1 MKELTLRNFFEK
13 IYSRDV
19 NLGKELWNSGGVI
32 YTTHESDDEYSALV
46 MGSGGVNYTTTIE
59 FDGTEVVETS
69 CNCSSEWTEYCSHV
83 VATLF
88 ELRKNVIRQS
98 KQSSRLKVVDKS
110 TEIVEEDVVAVTE
123 NEQIAGFV
131 SLPEIDR
138 KFLKI
143 LAVNW
148 KPLSQTKL
156 MEFFNDSG
164 LRVQGKRVYAASVRP
179 VLRRLQQKGY
189 LTRDRDNK
197 YNCYPKFA
205 DDLCQ
210 KYFIKDDDFSTIA
223 NHVKTNGHSRY
234 QGFWNY
240 RVQSEDDLFRDLR
253 IARYQGDEDKFEDNY
268 YDLIEHPKSK
278 YTQESLCDYWLPT
291 VFDIKKLEEYPLK
304 IRVFLL
310 AEKLNLQL
318 FALEKV
324 DGYFHYTVDNLA
336 SFPTPKRGS
345 LASLLATFYLMQG
358 KWVAIESVSKYLSAY
373 KLGTITA
380 IRQFMVG
387 DNAAA
392 LATFKD
398 ALKIL
403 RKETRNNKV
412 YFHNTEGVFHILA
425 RMKTQD
431 AALGKK
437 ADSHITWALK
447 NPTVYDGVFKWLNAV
462 RLYLKNDKRT
472 AIQQMK
478 MKATEYPIL
487 SFYKPF
493 CQFWIDT
500 KIVED
505 KKVKWLYN
513 LTKENGYDWMA
524 TELLALQNALVPD
537 NPAREALLEEQLE
550 KLEIDPIINVLPNI
564 EDWELAIKALMNL
577 GTNKTKSTAAKN
589 RLAWLVDFESERI
602 QARGQSLNKTGW
614 TKGRVIAYDRLKKRE
629 IEYLTPQDE
638 RIIDAITYAYG
649 SEISV
654 DEAKVWK
661 QLIGHPLLFLWK
673 SPKVAA
679 QLVEEK
685 PRLIARKED
694 KGGFRLSF
702 SHDFDH
708 SGYHLIKESPTRYL
722 FMEVTEK
729 MTQIAQ
735 TFNGRSLHVPEKGA
749 PALQSA
755 IAGLSGAI
763 PVESAFE
770 EENLTTVEADSRA
783 CVHLLPVGDGFHV
796 EIYAKPFKTLPPY
809 VKIGTG
815 EPNLIT
821 LIDGVKT
828 ATNRDLK
835 AENKELKKLRAAVPI
850 LQDVKP
856 KSGVWELDDTEHCL
870 HLLMQLSPLIEEK
883 SIILEWPKG
892 EKFSVS
898 KIVGMDEF
906 RMEINKKNNWFE
918 LKGTLPIDEEKV
930 LTMQDLLALSNS
942 NEQFVELGKGK
953 FLALTKEFKDRLAE
967 INGLV
972 HTQRDGTVQLHPLAA
987 PAMQN
992 FTDALTDL
1000 QAVPS
1005 FQENKER
1012 LEKAFNK
1019 KFRVSKN
1026 FNATLRPYQKEGY
1039 QWLQRCAAWGVGA
1052 CLADDMGLG
1061 KTVQAL
1067 AVLTERAKKGPALVV
1082 APASVCRNWMAE
1094 TKKFAPALMP
1104 ILFGEGD
1111 RQAMIKKAKKGDL
1124 IIVTYDLLTREKSS
1138 FIEKS
1143 FGTIILDEAQA
1154 IKNRAT
1160 KRSETAMALQ
1170 GDFKIIMTGT
1180 PVENHLGELWNLF
1193 QFANPGLLGSLDSF
1207 TQKFAIPIEKNRD
1220 ENRRDQL
1227 RRLLQPF
1234 ILRRKK
1240 DEVLKDLPEKTEI
1253 ILTAAFS
1260 PEERA
1265 FYEAIRRNALE
1276 RIASDDSHGGQK
1288 HLKIL
1293 AEIMKL
1299 RRAAC
1304 HPKLADKNAKFIG
1317 SAKLDLFAEIIAELR
1332 ANGHKALVFSQ
1343 FVGHLKLLENHLQK
1357 EGIAYQY
1364 LDGSTPLAKRQQR
1377 IDAFQ
1382 SGEGVIFLISL
1393 KAGGTGLNLTAA
1405 DYVIHM
1411 DPWWNPA
1418 VEDQATDRAHRIG
1431 QERPVTVYRLVAEG
1445 TIEEK
1450 ILQLHEKKRDL
1461 ADSLL
1466 TGTNVSAKLTAKDLL
1481 NLISER

>member
-1 MKELTLRNFFEK
+1 MKNLTLKNFFEK
-13 IYSRDV
+13 IYPRDV
-19 NLGKELWNSGGVI
+19 NLGKALWNSGGII
-32 YTTHESDDEYSALV
+32 YTTHETEDEYSALV
-46 MGSGGVNYTTTIE
+46 LGEGGMNYTTDIE
-59 FDGTEVVETS
+59 FDGDEIVETS
-69 CNCSSEWTEYCSHV
+69 CTCSNEWAEYCSHV

-88 ELRKNVIRQS
+88 ELRKNVIR
-98 KQSSRLKVVDKS
+98 KPTNARLTEVGKATKEDEPVKKVADSNK
-110 TEIVEEDVVAVTE
+110 IAQFVTL
-123 NEQIAGFV
+123 ND
-131 SLPEIDR
+131 IDQ
-138 KFLKI
+138 KILKI

-148 KPLSQTKL
+148 VPLNQSKL
-156 MEFFNDSG
+156 MEFFNDAG
-164 LRVQGKRVYAASVRP
+164 LRADGKKVNATSLRL
-179 VLRRLQQKGY
+179 VLQRLQQMGY

-197 YNCYPKFA
+197 YRCSLKFA
-205 DDLCQ
+205 DELCD
-210 KYFIKDDDFSTIA
+210 KYFGKDHDFEAIADQTRTGGQKRYFGYWNQRLKSADD
-223 NHVKTNGHSRY
+223 Y
-234 QGFWNY
+234 
-240 RVQSEDDLFRDLR
+240 FRDLR
-253 IARYQGDEDKFEDNY
+253 IARYEDDVDEFEDNY
-268 YDLIEHPKSK
+268 YALIRHSHSK
-278 YTQESLCDYWLPT
+278 YTQESLCEYWLPT
-291 VFDIKKLEEYPLK
+291 IFDLEK
-304 IRVFLL
+304 IEKIPIEIRAFLL
-310 AEKLNLQL
+310 NEKLNIQI
-318 FALEKV
+318 FALAKPDE
-324 DGYFHYTVDNLA
+324 YFDYALGHLA
-336 SFPTPKRGS
+336 DFLSEDSES
-345 LASLLATFYLMQG
+345 LAAIIAIFYIYQG
-358 KWVAIESVSKYLSAY
+358 NWTALQSISKYLSVY
-373 KLGTITA
+373 KLGTVTA
-380 IRQFMVG
+380 IRQFIAG
-387 DNAAA
+387 NNAAA
-392 LATFKD
+392 LDTFEQ
-398 ALKIL
+398 ALKPY
-403 RKETRNNKV
+403 RKEHNNKKV
-412 YFHNTEGVFHILA
+412 YFHNTDGVFYVLA
-425 RMKTQD
+425 RLKAQNAT
-431 AALGKK
+431 LGKK

-447 NPTVYDGVFKWLNAV
+447 NPTAYDSVFKWLNAV

-472 AIQQMK
+472 ALQQMN
-478 MKATEYPIL
+478 MSFTEYPIT
-487 SFYKPF
+487 SFFKPF
-493 CQFWIDT
+493 CQFWID
-500 KIVED
+500 KKLVEE
-505 KKVKWLYN
+505 KNIKWLYS
-513 LTKENGYDWMA
+513 LTKANGYDWLA
-524 TELLALQNALVPD
+524 TELLALQNAIVPD
-537 NPAREALLEEQLE
+537 DAERVTLLEQDLA
-550 KLEIDPIINVLPNI
+550 KLGSDPIINVIPNI
-564 EDWELAIKALMNL
+564 EDWELAIKALLNL
-577 GTNKTKSTAAKN
+577 GNNKAASTSTQN
-589 RLAWLVDFESERI
+589 RLAWLVDFNTERI
-602 QARGQSLNKTGW
+602 QARGQSLNKSGW
-614 TKGRVIAYDRLKKRE
+614 TKGRVISYDRLRKRE
-629 IEYLTPQDE
+629 IDYLTPQDE
-638 RIIDAITYAYG
+638 RMIDSIDYAYG
-649 SEISV
+649 SEIMINK
-654 DEAKVWK
+654 AKIWRQV
-661 QLIGHPLLFLWK
+661 IGHPLLFLMK
-673 SPKVAA
+673 SPTVAV

-702 SHDFDH
+702 SHNFNH
-708 SGYHLIKESPTRYL
+708 SGYHLVKESPTRYL
-722 FMEVTEK
+722 YMEVTEK
-729 MTQIAQ
+729 MAQIAQ
-735 TFNGRSLHVPEKGA
+735 AFNGKSLHVPEKGA
-749 PALQSA
+749 AALQTA
-755 IAGLSGAI
+755 ISGLSGAI
-763 PVESAFE
+763 AVESAFE
-770 EENLTTVEADSRA
+770 EENLPTVDADSRA
-783 CVHLLPVGDGFHV
+783 CVHLLPIGDGFHV

-809 VKIGTG
+809 VKIGMG
-815 EPNLIT
+815 EPTLIT

-835 AENKELKKLRAAVPI
+835 VEKNELKKLRAAVPI

-856 KSGVWELDDTEHCL
+856 KSGVWELEDTEHCL
-870 HLLMQLSPLIEEK
+870 HLLMQLSPLIENK

-898 KIVGMDEF
+898 KIVGMDQF
-906 RMEINKKNNWFE
+906 RMEINEKNNWFE

-972 HTQRDGTVQLHPLAA
+972 HTQRDGTIQLHPLAA

-992 FTDALTDL
+992 FTDALTNL

-1005 FQENKER
+1005 FQENKDR
-1012 LEKAFNK
+1012 LEKAFSK
-1019 KFRVSKN
+1019 KFKVPKN

-1061 KTVQAL
+1061 KTIQAL
-1067 AVLTERAKKGPALVV
+1067 ALLTERAKKGPALVI

-1094 TKKFAPALMP
+1094 TKKFAPVLTP

-1124 IIVTYDLLTREKSS
+1124 IIVTYDLLTREKAT
-1138 FIEKS
+1138 FIEKN
-1143 FGTIILDEAQA
+1143 FATIILDEAQA

-1160 KRSETAMALQ
+1160 KRSETAMSLQ

-1207 TQKFAIPIEKNRD
+1207 AQRFAIPIEKNKD
-1220 ENRRDQL
+1220 ENRRNQL

-1253 ILTAAFS
+1253 TLTAALS

-1276 RIASDDSHGGQK
+1276 KIAMDDSHGGQK

-1304 HPKLADKNAKFIG
+1304 HPQLADKNAKFVG

-1343 FVGHLKLLENHLQK
+1343 FVGHLKLLEKHLQK

-1382 SGEGVIFLISL
+1382 NGEGVIFLISL